1 MDLEQTITDAVNDS
15 LTEGDTP
22 DVDVVEEA
30 SPEPVEAPESDSPVE
45 PAPEVEASAEVPS
58 PAATEVPEPKVEEPQ
73 DDFAK
78 LAGIRQMGVGG
89 RENRIPYS
97 RVKKI
102 TEKAVADKVSEVA
115 EAALGR
121 KLNSGEKAVD
131 VVKAHVAKL
140 PELEAKV
147 TDYES
152 RLSAVGQFED
162 VMANDP
168 RKFLGILAKIP
179 AYKEFF
185 EFIDQGAQAL
195 QKLQTQPQI
204 AAQQQTGSLPDD
216 MPEPDQELEDGS
228 KVYSL
233 DGLKSLLA
241 WQGAQTENRVKS
253 TYEKQLKEMQ
263 DRYAPIETDWQER
276 RRTEAVLPVIRKKI
290 EEARTWPLFNES
302 EQEILAKL
310 QEDKQISLDDAY
322 RMVVFPKLVS
332 ERNKVRQEVIAEVKK
347 APTSTAVTSRAGG
360 KPTQQAGPR
369 SIEDIIRDQIAT
381 LKK

>member
-1 MDLEQTITDAVNDS
+1 
-15 LTEGDTP
+15 
-22 DVDVVEEA
+22 
-30 SPEPVEAPESDSPVE
+30 
-45 PAPEVEASAEVPS
+45 
-58 PAATEVPEPKVEEPQ
+58 
-73 DDFAK
+73 
-78 LAGIRQMGVGG
+78 
-89 RENRIPYS
+89 
-97 RVKKI
+97 
-102 TEKAVADKVSEVA
+102 
-115 EAALGR
+115 
-121 KLNSGEKAVD
+121 
-131 VVKAHVAKL
+131 
-140 PELEAKV
+140 
-147 TDYES
+147 
-152 RLSAVGQFED
+152 
-162 VMANDP
+162 MANDP